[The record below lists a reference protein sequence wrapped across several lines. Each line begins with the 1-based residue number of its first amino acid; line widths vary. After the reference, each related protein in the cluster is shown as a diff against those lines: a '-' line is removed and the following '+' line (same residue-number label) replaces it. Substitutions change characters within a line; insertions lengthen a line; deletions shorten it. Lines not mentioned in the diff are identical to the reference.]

1 MLAILAIVP
10 KAYRAVVQLEKFLI
24 GMLGF
29 VVSECLLPKDA
40 KLRRNQWRLRLRPGV
55 SKDRAWKVLEPSKYR
70 YATNQEITK

>member
-1 MLAILAIVP
+1 MLAILAILP
-10 KAYRAVVQLEKFLI
+10 KAYRAVFQREKFLI

-29 VVSECLLPKDA
+29 VVSECVLPKGV
-40 KLRRNQWRLRLRPGV
+40 KLREISERLRLRPGV